1 MDDQSL
7 LDECADWVAAQL
19 EEENIFID
27 PALVTLVME
36 VERRLGPTRSASQAT
51 AQAIEG
57 RMQEDGIKGI
67 PDSINAALIYA
78 VLQWEDEFMALA
90 GRPRP
95 A

>member
-1 MDDQSL
+1 MESPSL
-7 LDECADWVAAQL
+7 LEECADWVAAQL

-27 PALVTLVME
+27 PALVTLVMDL
-36 VERRLGPTRSASQAT
+36 ERRLGPPKSASTAT
-51 AQAIEG
+51 GQAIEAL
-57 RMQEDGIKGI
+57 MLEDGIKGI
-67 PDSINAALIYA
+67 PDSINAGLIYA